1 VVDIPIRDVLKLA
14 AYEGGLPS
22 QARGSIP
29 DRNAL
34 PRCSS

>member
-1 VVDIPIRDVLKLA
+1 VVDIPVRDVLKLA
-14 AYEGGLPS
+14 VYEGALLSPV
-22 QARGSIP
+22 RGSIR